1 MATRVAFIQ
10 RQDRARRIR
19 RVRLVGMQTAEVWT
33 PAEDALDAADQLNGA
48 ADWIDKRLG
57 ASAEGPSLTAVVVD
71 AEGAVIDWLTAPS
84 ADQQVV
90 QAALARAAAG
100 APADDEFDEFGAT
113 AAGRFG
119 RDATVADASIQA
131 AGHPAGGNGVPGRLG
146 AMTIPDADIRLLIDR
161 LDARG
166 RSAGRILSI
175 WHALSCAW
183 DPALADADD
192 DADTRVAATDAPV
205 TACILI
211 DPDGALIWSW
221 ARAGRL
227 ITGGRMRLA
236 SAEASAVAVRPAD
249 LGRLASDW
257 LSWSA
262 QLGQAPARIICVCPP
277 LAEASGS
284 LTPAQIGETLGAAWP
299 GATVDMAVPDD
310 PVEATLDR
318 LVRQADLGRLP
329 DAGDPGAALVSLS
342 ARPGRAHRA
351 AYLSI
356 CAAALAMAAL
366 LGVVGFRQWQAAGAF
381 EQTRRQ
387 VIDETRALA
396 QSVDPGIT
404 RDFRYLLTQ
413 RIEELTGGPPTER
426 TRQPRPILEEL
437 DAISLFIGEH
447 GPKITLSEIVL
458 SSAAVTVKF
467 TAPDTETAE
476 AVEATADTVAVN
488 VRYLGSRQGTTV
500 SLIGTWLSDRGDE

>member
-33 PAEDALDAADQLNGA
+33 PDDVALDPADQLTAA
-48 ADWIDKRLG
+48 ADWIDQRLG
-57 ASAEGPSLTAVVVD
+57 AAEGPALTAIVVD
-71 AEGAVIDWLTAPS
+71 AEGGVIDWLSAPS

-100 APADDEFDEFGAT
+100 GPVDEDFEDFQT
-113 AAGRFG
+113 TSAGRFG
-119 RDATVADASIQA
+119 RDATVADSTIQA
-131 AGHPAGGNGVPGRLG
+131 AGAPTATGAGRLG
-146 AMTIPDADIRLLIDR
+146 AMTVPDADIRLLLDR

-166 RSAGRILSI
+166 RGAGRILSI

-183 DPALADADD
+183 DPTAADEDAD
-192 DADTRVAATDAPV
+192 RFAATDAPV

-221 ARAGRL
+221 ARAGSL

-236 SAEASAVAVRPAD
+236 SADSHGDVAVRAAD

-277 LAEASGS
+277 LAEARGALMPS
-284 LTPAQIGETLGAAWP
+284 QIGESLGAAWP
-299 GATVDMAVPDD
+299 GASVDMAVPDD

-318 LVRQADLGRLP
+318 LVRQADLGRLADP
-329 DAGDPGAALVSLS
+329 GDPGAALVSLS

-351 AYLSI
+351 AYLAI
-356 CAAALAMAAL
+356 CLATLSLAAMLAVVAFRQFSAAASYERARAQ
-366 LGVVGFRQWQAAGAF
+366 VVAD
-381 EQTRRQ
+381 TR
-387 VIDETRALA
+387 TLA
-396 QSVDPGIT
+396 QTVDPNIT
-404 RDFRYLLTQ
+404 RDFRFNLA
-413 RIEELTGGPPTER
+413 RKIEQFTGGPPVTR

-447 GPKITLSEIVL
+447 GEDITLTEIVL
-458 SSAAVTVKF
+458 SSAAVTIKF
-467 TAPDTETAE
+467 TADETAAAE
-476 AVEATADTVAVN
+476 AVRATAANVAVN
-488 VRYLGSRQGTTV
+488 VRYLGNTQGDTV
-500 SLIGTWLSDRGDE
+500 SLVGTWLSDRGDE